1 LYYPNQYNKFCNNSG
16 DAFETVQIDIDVEGK
31 YGISDIMF
39 WMSDM
44 NKTATGKIMGAKN
57 CTVWVSTTGVIFE
70 RLNDNDGNGPGVFK
84 APYWGL
90 WWNWTTSPGG
100 IPNPFT
106 YHMGGYW
113 IDADTTLYAR
123 FQYNLSSTLETGT
136 YYNDSDWYI
145 DGYNNTDYIAGS
157 EHFNGKYVVT
167 DTTPVITRNATNVF
181 DYYFVCGN
189 ESIRTSTNAF
199 DYYFVCG
206 NESIRTQTNV
216 FDYYFICGNESIRT
230 PTNIFDYYFYCGNET
245 ILHMPYIVFDYYFV
259 CGNESARTSTKAFD
273 YYFYC
278 GNESVRTSTLA
289 FDYYFYCG
297 NESAPRYSVNIF
309 DYYFYCGNES
319 TRVSTNVF
327 DYYFNCSNESIP
339 MNITPATPYN
349 LNLLVINPNP
359 GNGTHNTNYLKANAS
374 GLTTSIDIFYE
385 NFTSPP
391 TSPPSYVTIA
401 IDGTPPA
408 NAPCL
413 YNSSTNYTHVWA
425 NTTGTISTT
434 DLFVGQY
441 KAGADY
447 VTYRGFLT
455 FDTSIIPD
463 DAVLDSVNVSLVI
476 LTFASLT
483 DFNVTLQE
491 VKHPV
496 PHDPLIGTD
505 YNKAA
510 VSGDFGHEN
519 TTGYTDDD
527 YFNIS
532 LNAAWLNYIIDKT
545 GDTVFGIRSYE
556 DIVASAP
563 INSEIIGFYAYS
575 FAPFYP
581 KLVIS
586 YHTPNPDW
594 KHLVNLTWYS
604 NSSGAWLEYHKSYV
618 NSNGT
623 VTVPNANFSGIDTYY
638 WHLEWESNGTNIGS
652 SQIFEF
658 ETVADGGSSMNTRDR
673 FTLGLILGSM
683 VFMMLGFVMFRKKK
697 RKI

>member
-1 LYYPNQYNKFCNNSG
+1 
-16 DAFETVQIDIDVEGK
+16 
-31 YGISDIMF
+31 
-39 WMSDM
+39 
-44 NKTATGKIMGAKN
+44 
-57 CTVWVSTTGVIFE
+57 
-70 RLNDNDGNGPGVFK
+70 
-84 APYWGL
+84 
-90 WWNWTTSPGG
+90 
-100 IPNPFT
+100 
-106 YHMGGYW
+106 
-113 IDADTTLYAR
+113 
-123 FQYNLSSTLETGT
+123 
-136 YYNDSDWYI
+136 
-145 DGYNNTDYIAGS
+145 
-157 EHFNGKYVVT
+157 
-167 DTTPVITRNATNVF
+167 
-181 DYYFVCGN
+181 
-189 ESIRTSTNAF
+189 
-199 DYYFVCG
+199 
-206 NESIRTQTNV
+206 
-216 FDYYFICGNESIRT
+216 
-230 PTNIFDYYFYCGNET
+230 
-245 ILHMPYIVFDYYFV
+245 
-259 CGNESARTSTKAFD
+259 
-273 YYFYC
+273 
-278 GNESVRTSTLA
+278 
-289 FDYYFYCG
+289 
-297 NESAPRYSVNIF
+297 
-309 DYYFYCGNES
+309 
-319 TRVSTNVF
+319 
-327 DYYFNCSNESIP
+327 